1 MYSYR
6 LSKTRDVDFFS
17 VPRYDAISTAQIKDG
32 DVVCVCDGCGAVC
45 LESSWEANDNR
56 CGSCDCLSKRYIDEQ
71 YFHQFRVETQRI
83 SHTRN
88 RGTVSPR
95 RRPVTT
101 SPAQPAN
108 EVHTFPRRPVAA
120 SSVQPANEVHTLPRR
135 PVTTSSAQSANEVH
149 TLPRRPVTASSVQ
162 SANEVRTLPRRPV
175 TTSSAQSANEV
186 HTLPRRPVGNTAGQS
201 ADRAQIVN
209 ARLGSN
215 SNAAGSVRTAK
226 TIRPQAYPSQKK
238 RRKKTG
244 RVLLGIVISLIVIAI
259 AAGVIFILNR
269 NGVIDVSGI
278 ASHIGLDGVI
288 NKFTANIAG
297 KSFSVLSGCSNQARL
312 TVQHGIYY

>member
-6 LSKTRDVDFFS
+6 LSKARDVDFFS

-56 CGSCDCLSKRYIDEQ
+56 CGSCDCLSKRCIDEQ

-101 SPAQPAN
+101 SPAK
-108 EVHTFPRRPVAA
+108 
-120 SSVQPANEVHTLPRR
+120 SANEVHTLPRR
-135 PVTTSSAQSANEVH
+135 PVTTSPAQPANEVH

-162 SANEVRTLPRRPV
+162 SANEV
-175 TTSSAQSANEV
+175 
-186 HTLPRRPVGNTAGQS
+186 HTLPRRPVGNTVGQS
-201 ADRAQIVN
+201 ADRAQIIN
-209 ARLGSN
+209 ARLGNN

-244 RVLLGIVISLIVIAI
+244 RVLLGIVISLLVIAI

-269 NGVIDVSGI
+269 SGVIDVSGI

-312 TVQHGIYY
+312 TVEYGIYY

>member
-6 LSKTRDVDFFS
+6 LSKARDVDFFS

-56 CGSCDCLSKRYIDEQ
+56 CGSCDCLSKRCIDEQ

-101 SPAQPAN
+101 SPAK
-108 EVHTFPRRPVAA
+108 
-120 SSVQPANEVHTLPRR
+120 SANEVHTLPRR
-135 PVTTSSAQSANEVH
+135 PVTTSPAQPANEVH

-162 SANEVRTLPRRPV
+162 SANEV
-175 TTSSAQSANEV
+175 
-186 HTLPRRPVGNTAGQS
+186 HTLPRRPVGNTVGQS
-201 ADRAQIVN
+201 ADRAQIIN
-209 ARLGSN
+209 ARLGNN

-244 RVLLGIVISLIVIAI
+244 RVLLGIVISLLVIAI

-312 TVQHGIYY
+312 TVEYGIYY

>member
-6 LSKTRDVDFFS
+6 LSKARDVDFFS

-56 CGSCDCLSKRYIDEQ
+56 CGSCDCLSKRCIDEQ

-101 SPAQPAN
+101 SPAKSAN
-108 EVHTFPRRPVAA
+108 EVHTLPRRPVTTSPA
-120 SSVQPANEVHTLPRR
+120 QPANEVHTLPRR
-135 PVTTSSAQSANEVH
+135 PVTV
-149 TLPRRPVTASSVQ
+149 SSV
-162 SANEVRTLPRRPV
+162 
-175 TTSSAQSANEV
+175 QSANEV
-186 HTLPRRPVGNTAGQS
+186 HTLPRRPVGNTVGQS
-201 ADRAQIVN
+201 ADRAQIIN
-209 ARLGSN
+209 ARLGNN

-244 RVLLGIVISLIVIAI
+244 RVLLGIVISLLVIAI

-312 TVQHGIYY
+312 TVEYGIYY

>member
-6 LSKTRDVDFFS
+6 LSKARDVDFFS

-56 CGSCDCLSKRYIDEQ
+56 CGSCDCLSKRCIDEQ

-101 SPAQPAN
+101 SPAK
-108 EVHTFPRRPVAA
+108 
-120 SSVQPANEVHTLPRR
+120 
-135 PVTTSSAQSANEVH
+135 SANEVH
-149 TLPRRPVTASSVQ
+149 TLPRRPVTASPAQ
-162 SANEVRTLPRRPV
+162 PANEVHTLPRRPV
-175 TTSSAQSANEV
+175 TVSSVQSANEV
-186 HTLPRRPVGNTAGQS
+186 HTLPRRPVGNTVGQS
-201 ADRAQIVN
+201 ADRAQIIN
-209 ARLGSN
+209 ARLGNN

-244 RVLLGIVISLIVIAI
+244 RVLLGIVISLLVIAI

-312 TVQHGIYY
+312 TVEYGIYY

>member
-6 LSKTRDVDFFS
+6 LSKARDVDFFS

-56 CGSCDCLSKRYIDEQ
+56 CGSCDCLSKRCIDEQ

-101 SPAQPAN
+101 SPAK
-108 EVHTFPRRPVAA
+108 
-120 SSVQPANEVHTLPRR
+120 SANEVHTLPRR

-149 TLPRRPVTASSVQ
+149 TLPRRPV
-162 SANEVRTLPRRPV
+162 
-175 TTSSAQSANEV
+175 
-186 HTLPRRPVGNTAGQS
+186 GNTVGQS
-201 ADRAQIVN
+201 ADRAQIIN
-209 ARLGSN
+209 ARLGNN

-244 RVLLGIVISLIVIAI
+244 RVLLGIVISLLVIAI

-312 TVQHGIYY
+312 TVEYGIYY

>member
-6 LSKTRDVDFFS
+6 LSKARDVDFFS
-17 VPRYDAISTAQIKDG
+17 APRYDAISTAQIKDG

-56 CGSCDCLSKRYIDEQ
+56 CGSCDCLSKRCIDEQ

-101 SPAQPAN
+101 SPAK
-108 EVHTFPRRPVAA
+108 
-120 SSVQPANEVHTLPRR
+120 SANEVHTLPRR
-135 PVTTSSAQSANEVH
+135 PVTTSPAQPANEVH

-162 SANEVRTLPRRPV
+162 SANEV
-175 TTSSAQSANEV
+175 
-186 HTLPRRPVGNTAGQS
+186 HTLPRRPVGNTVGQS
-201 ADRAQIVN
+201 ADRAQIIN
-209 ARLGSN
+209 ARLGNN

-244 RVLLGIVISLIVIAI
+244 RVLLGIVISLLVIAI

-312 TVQHGIYY
+312 TVEYGIYY